1 VSTWPRAQRIALVV
15 TAAVLVAAVTTAW
28 CLQVRAE
35 REDVARRYVIVVER
49 GEDALCAINLDELR
63 ALESRSVV
71 MQGQRQE
78 GPPLLLVLES
88 CGVVEFES
96 VEVFGMGV
104 RDDGYIRLNRDEID
118 EDVLL
123 DFALRGTTKLCG
135 PDIPWERRV
144 RDVERIVVR

>member
-1 VSTWPRAQRIALVV
+1 MSTLPRAPKIALVV
-15 TAAVLVAAVTTAW
+15 TVAVLVVAVTTAW

-35 REDVARRYVIVVER
+35 REDVAQRYVIVVER
-49 GEDALCAINLDELR
+49 AEDALCVLSLDELQ
-63 ALESRSVV
+63 ALESRRVV

-78 GPPLLLVLES
+78 GPPLLSVLES

-104 RDDGYIRLNRDEID
+104 RDDGYIRLGREEID

-123 DFALRGTTKLCG
+123 DFAIRGTTKLCG